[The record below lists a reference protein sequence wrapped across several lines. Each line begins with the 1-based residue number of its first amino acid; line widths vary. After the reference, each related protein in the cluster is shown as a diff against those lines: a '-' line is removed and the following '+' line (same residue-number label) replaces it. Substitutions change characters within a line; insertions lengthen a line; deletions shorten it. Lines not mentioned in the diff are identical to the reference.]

1 MRRDEIERFL
11 PAVYQLAL
19 HPFAVA
25 DEPETPDAP
34 RTIGPDPLLGALLD
48 TMEML
53 HAPVEDVLANLDRY
67 IDPERA
73 PARFVPFL
81 AGWLD
86 LDWLLVAS
94 PDEPSPAAPLLATG
108 LDRLR
113 ALVTRAA
120 DLTRREAT
128 PAGLVD
134 FLETA
139 TGVEGFAIHE
149 DVTGQDEQPKP
160 FHLRVLA
167 PVAARPFA
175 PLVERI
181 VLNQKPAFTTWE
193 LDFGAA
199 G

>member
-25 DEPETPDAP
+25 DEPETPDGP
-34 RTIGPDPLLGALLD
+34 RTIGPDQLLGALLD

-81 AGWLD
+81 ASWLD

-108 LDRLR
+108 LGRLR
-113 ALVTRAA
+113 APGTGAA
-120 DLTRREAT
+120 VPPRCGGA
-128 PAGLVD
+128 PAG
-134 FLETA
+134 
-139 TGVEGFAIHE
+139 
-149 DVTGQDEQPKP
+149 
-160 FHLRVLA
+160 
-167 PVAARPFA
+167 
-175 PLVERI
+175 
-181 VLNQKPAFTTWE
+181 
-193 LDFGAA
+193 
-199 G
+199 